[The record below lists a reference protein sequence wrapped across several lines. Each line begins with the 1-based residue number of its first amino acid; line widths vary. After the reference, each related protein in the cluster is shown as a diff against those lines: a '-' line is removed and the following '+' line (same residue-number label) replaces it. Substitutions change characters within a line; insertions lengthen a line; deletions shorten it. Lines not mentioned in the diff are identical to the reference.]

1 VKKIETKKA
10 TKKLELAKESI
21 LRLLDG
27 QLAGVAGGTVIDPWK
42 TGYCTIKC
50 RP

>member
-1 VKKIETKKA
+1 MKTDKTKKA
-10 TKKLELAKESI
+10 SKKLELSKESI
-21 LRLLDG
+21 RRLRDG
-27 QLAGVAGGTVIDPWK
+27 QLADVAGGTVIDPWK